1 VTLPAGQHRLHL
13 AFGETPIRL
22 AANTLSILALA
33 IVILLT
39 LKTLHS
45 PGIASILPAP
55 PSTLHPPSVSFSRS
69 QSATLGVLALAL
81 IVTKT
86 LYLDRYD
93 NPFKHVF
100 TGAGVAGADV
110 SRRVNFGH
118 QVNLLGYDLPDR
130 TAVSGQPFDLTL
142 DWQARQPLSTDYS
155 ALTQLVDRQQHLY
168 AGQDNLHPGSLPTSR
183 WQPWGFAQDKH
194 IIHVPPG
201 TPPGDYFLVSRLY
214 DPATLARLPVVEGGD
229 SGWSD
234 VLAVPVTITK
244 PGRPA
249 TISDL
254 GIVWPIT
261 DQTLGVPAIR
271 LLGTAPE
278 RESIQRSDFLR
289 IALFWEA
296 VSTPTVDY
304 QISLRLL
311 AGDGGEALAETSAP
325 SFGRYPTSY
334 WMAGERVRDNHALW
348 IPAGFPAGVYRVQ
361 VQLLDEAGH
370 PTGDWLELGQLAA
383 K

>member
-1 VTLPAGQHRLHL
+1 
-13 AFGETPIRL
+13 
-22 AANTLSILALA
+22 
-33 IVILLT
+33 
-39 LKTLHS
+39 
-45 PGIASILPAP
+45 
-55 PSTLHPPSVSFSRS
+55 
-69 QSATLGVLALAL
+69 
-81 IVTKT
+81 VTKT

-142 DWQARQPLSTDYS
+142 YWQARQPLSTDYS

-201 TPPGDYFLVSRLY
+201 TPPGDYFLVSGLY
-214 DPATLARLPVVEGGD
+214 DPATLARLPVVEGGE

-296 VSTPTVDY
+296 VGG
-304 QISLRLL
+304 SLGARRAAELP
-311 AGDGGEALAETSAP
+311 GTHRSPGGGGAHSDASRP
-325 SFGRYPTSY
+325 
-334 WMAGERVRDNHALW
+334 
-348 IPAGFPAGVYRVQ
+348 GVLHVCLSGTRM
-361 VQLLDEAGH
+361 E
-370 PTGDWLELGQLAA
+370 
-383 K
+383 